1 MIDVIVISDSING
14 AVKTVARHHPLSHEA
29 SVYRKELKKPKEL
42 GDGNGNG
49 NEPTIGG
56 AGVLGGIGDESEYE
70 LTCQGSCH
78 VKFTNNL
85 NMAEIA
91 GGGSTYSEQIYTA
104 MIVPCNE
111 GEFTVQKYDRIYLMM
126 PNINLS
132 FEVVDIT
139 STLSLINGQTK
150 LYTLQPVEQS
160 VNLSD
165 ELIFKKREQPEK
177 A

>member
-1 MIDVIVISDSING
+1 MIDMKIISDSINH
-14 AVKTVARHHPLSHEA
+14 AVKTVTSHHPLSIEA
-29 SVYRKELKKPKEL
+29 AVYRKELRKPKEL
-42 GDGNGNG
+42 GGGDG

-85 NMAEIA
+85 DMAEIA
-91 GGGSTYSEQIYTA
+91 GEGATYSVQIYTA
-104 MIVPCNE
+104 MIEPCNE

-132 FEVVDIT
+132 YEVVDIT

-160 VNLSD
+160 ANLSD